1 MSKLNVVLDM
11 DEMLVHA
18 YKVESLHLETNQ
30 KGVLVN
36 LRPPKKAVIKQ
47 YGETSSSK
55 GQIYEV
61 IVHFVKRPGLDEF
74 LEQLVDLD
82 VNVNIWT
89 NSEKLYADAI
99 LNAILPEAFKGNR
112 RYYRGECK
120 VAKKAGGREVFYKD
134 LRKYW
139 GDEMDRT
146 VIFDDNP
153 NNFLVTPQNGYQ
165 AVRWEGNLAH
175 EPSDYMSGII
185 EIIKE
190 LKDSGNVALAAAK
203 LQEDFEDL
211 GLNET
216 IETPKVSMMGSF
228 SGMAKSMFFK

>member
-61 IVHFVKRPGLDEF
+61 IVHYVKRPGLDEF

-120 VAKKAGGREVFYKD
+120 VAKKAGGREVFYKVH
-134 LRKYW
+134 KP
-139 GDEMDRT
+139 
-146 VIFDDNP
+146 F
-153 NNFLVTPQNGYQ
+153 
-165 AVRWEGNLAH
+165 
-175 EPSDYMSGII
+175 PSLLLS
-185 EIIKE
+185 
-190 LKDSGNVALAAAK
+190 
-203 LQEDFEDL
+203 
-211 GLNET
+211 
-216 IETPKVSMMGSF
+216 
-228 SGMAKSMFFK
+228 